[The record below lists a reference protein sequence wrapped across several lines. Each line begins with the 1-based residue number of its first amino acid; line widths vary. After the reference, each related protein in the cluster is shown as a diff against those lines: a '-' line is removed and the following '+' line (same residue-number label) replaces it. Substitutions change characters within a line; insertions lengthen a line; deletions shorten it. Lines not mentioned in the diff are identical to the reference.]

1 MSCQALGSGLS
12 AGRSVVTAFVGLS
25 VLWAAV
31 RVSSQ
36 MDSNAG
42 EGEPGAPPPSQLGC
56 SYWVQN
62 PTFLPLCRQMCE

>member
-42 EGEPGAPPPSQLGC
+42 EGEPGAPPPITAWLQLLGAK
-56 SYWVQN
+56 SYIFASLQANV
-62 PTFLPLCRQMCE
+62 

>member
-36 MDSNAG
+36 TDSDAG
-42 EGEPGAPPPSQLGC
+42 EGEPGVPPPPITAWLQLLGAK
-56 SYWVQN
+56 SYIFASLQANV
-62 PTFLPLCRQMCE
+62 